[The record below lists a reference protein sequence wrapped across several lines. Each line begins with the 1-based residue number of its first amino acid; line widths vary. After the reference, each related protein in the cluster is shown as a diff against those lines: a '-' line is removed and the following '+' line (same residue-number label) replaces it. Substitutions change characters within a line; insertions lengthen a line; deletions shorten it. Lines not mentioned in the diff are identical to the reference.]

1 MDDIASNFK
10 IASSDNDLRISSSSV
25 GDTMRSAAFLRN
37 PIDLLAAQRSSGFS
51 SSGGFRGSKFSTP
64 SVETDMRGFIVAVVI
79 FLCIAYYYR
88 ESLLSMAKSGGIADN
103 LWSALYLTSKG
114 EVATTIIPDTSVANA
129 LL

>member
-1 MDDIASNFK
+1 
-10 IASSDNDLRISSSSV
+10 
-25 GDTMRSAAFLRN
+25 
-37 PIDLLAAQRSSGFS
+37 
-51 SSGGFRGSKFSTP
+51 
-64 SVETDMRGFIVAVVI
+64 MRGFIVAVVI